1 MTLESLQ
8 ALLITLAIGFIIGL
22 QRTMRHY
29 YEYGDFSSQNAA
41 GSRTFALITLGGY
54 LSALIAQKLPLIAAL
69 SAMGIIVLILL
80 SYLFKVLKFHK
91 YGMTTQVAALIAF
104 ILGTMVQTGMQEE
117 AIFIGVAV
125 TVILE
130 IKPYLQR
137 IESQIDPAEIR
148 ATLLLLAMTFLVLPV
163 LPDRMIGPYALINP
177 YKTWLMAVIIA
188 AISYIGYI
196 AIRILGNKRG
206 VMLTG
211 LFGGLISSTAVSITL
226 SKLATLKANIL
237 NNLAAGIAIACTIMY
252 LRVLLE
258 ASLISSE
265 VAKSVALPYLLAALG
280 GLLFVY
286 ILYRD
291 ADNASID
298 ITKSILGKNPLQ
310 LSEAIKFALLFG
322 LIYGLITVV
331 KSHYGT
337 MGVYAVAALSGLGD
351 VDAITLSLSEL
362 AKESKLPLH
371 AAAYG
376 IVIASVSNSLV
387 KLAII
392 FYLAGRKLGLK
403 MALYFT
409 VTLGLMFAGFYLN
422 KALLF

>member
-1 MTLESLQ
+1 MTIETAQ
-8 ALLITLAIGFIIGL
+8 ALLITLAIGFIIGM
-22 QRTMRHY
+22 QRTMRYY
-29 YEYGDFSSQNAA
+29 YESGAFSSQIPA
-41 GSRTFALITLGGY
+41 GSRTFALIALSGY
-54 LSALIAQKLPLIAAL
+54 LTALIAQKFPLIATMSGA
-69 SAMGIIVLILL
+69 GVVVLILL
-80 SYLFKVLKFHK
+80 SYLFKVLQFHK
-91 YGMTTQVAALIAF
+91 HGMTTQVAALITF
-104 ILGTMVQTGMQEE
+104 ILGTMVEIRMQEE
-117 AIFIGVAV
+117 AIFIAVAV
-125 TVILE
+125 TIILE

-137 IESQIDPAEIR
+137 IETQIDPTEIR

-163 LPDRMIGPYALINP
+163 LPDRMMGPYALINP

-196 AIRILGNKRG
+196 AIRILGNRRG

-237 NNLAAGIAIACTIMY
+237 NNLAAGIAIASTIMY

-258 ASLISSE
+258 ASLISPE
-265 VAKSVALPYLLAALG
+265 VAKSLALPYLLATLS

-286 ILYRD
+286 LLYRD
-291 ADNASID
+291 TDNASID

-322 LIYGLITVV
+322 LIYGVITVV

-362 AKESKLPLH
+362 AKESRLPLH

-403 MALYFT
+403 MALFFT

-422 KALLF
+422 KAILF